1 MLWVRTAT
9 VEDVDQM
16 MQLDYRYYPQKW
28 HIDLEAVK
36 QTFRKG
42 TQLARVVGTA
52 EGIKGYY
59 AALPLN
65 KDAYEKVLC
74 GELKEGELSE
84 YVLHYRH
91 HKEVYIYSVSIIVDI
106 EDEQKKLYSK
116 ALVQDMPRFFN
127 SLMEAGVSIKELGA
141 IVVSKEGKQLLE
153 RIGYQH
159 HGQILT
165 YEGLEYPIYRAHVW
179 SILDAIKTPITA
191 F

>member
-16 MQLDYRYYPQKW
+16 MQLDYRYYPKQW

-59 AALPLN
+59 AALPLTR
-65 KDAYEKVLC
+65 DAYEKVLR

-84 YVLHYRH
+84 YVLHYQTN
-91 HKEVYIYSVSIIVDI
+91 KEVYLYSVSIIVDI
-106 EDEQKKLYSK
+106 NDKHRKLYSK

-127 SLMEAGVSIKELGA
+127 SLMEAGVTVKELGA
-141 IVVSKEGKQLLE
+141 IVVSKEGKQLVE
-153 RIGYQH
+153 RIGYH
-159 HGQILT
+159 HDGQILT
-165 YEGLEYPIYRAHVW
+165 YEGMEYPIYRAHVRG
-179 SILDAIKTPITA
+179 ILDAIKAPLEA